1 MEKEKLRTVEKETV
15 IEFEEKKSKFIGYI
29 KPVSTV
35 NEAENFIKSIKELHP
50 DATHNVPLFRVI
62 ENGQEYFKYNDDGE
76 PSNTAGKPMAEIL
89 NILDVYNVALVAT
102 RYFGGI
108 KLGAGGLVRAYS
120 KSVLNTLE
128 IAEIINMEQYHIFQL
143 KFTYNHIKD
152 IDTEIR
158 NQKIRIIKKDYQTDV
173 TYQIAL
179 KNITQIN
186 TFKEKFQNQINIQ
199 SLGEK
204 FLEKQ

>member
-1 MEKEKLRTVEKETV
+1 MKTINKTYTNELN
-15 IEFEEKKSKFIGYI
+15 IKKSEFICRLI
-29 KPVSTV
+29 PAT
-35 NEAENFIKSIKELHP
+35 NEKQAKEIINKISDNFK
-50 DATHNVPLFRVI
+50 DATHNCSAYVVTDG
-62 ENGQEYFKYNDDGE
+62 EGYDDNGE
-76 PSNTAGKPMAEIL
+76 PSGTAGKPMLNVLKKNEIQ
-89 NILDVYNVALVAT
+89 NIVAVVT

-120 KSVLNTLE
+120 KSILNTLE